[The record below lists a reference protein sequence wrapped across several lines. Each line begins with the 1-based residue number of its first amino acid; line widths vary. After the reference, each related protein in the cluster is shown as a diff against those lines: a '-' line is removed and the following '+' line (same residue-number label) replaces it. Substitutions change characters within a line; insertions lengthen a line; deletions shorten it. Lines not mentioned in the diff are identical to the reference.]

1 MSPILADGINIPMV
15 LEGGI
20 LVLAPVMLFEIL
32 VEAALL
38 SKLWGRPFRQLCRFT
53 FRANC
58 WSLLAGIPVLFLSY
72 WIHDRMV
79 PEDLPGYSV
88 KEPLAFST
96 VALIYFLA
104 TVMVEGAT
112 AFRWLRRSETALPAN
127 TTWKGVLLANLATYA
142 VLAPLFYYTSHPI
155 SPIREFASNAA
166 WSSHPKV
173 KVVFIDGQDGRLKSV
188 CVDGSDR
195 ETVVPM
201 KVRDYLVSGDL
212 KTCLFRDS
220 FRNLCLYRRDAS
232 QSNLVNLVLGTEE
245 RFRMNQVAFSPS
257 GRFVAFASAL
267 GKYVEVINVASGKG
281 VRQSLDA
288 QAIRSGNPSIAWSSE
303 ESRLIVRGFT
313 ADSAI
318 TIQPDFTLTYH
329 PIAGTNGLVVFVC
342 YGHSAGDDSEQSYA
356 QDSYGDVEVV
366 DLDAYGRSILSVH
379 RKNEAEKPIL
389 YLSVP
394 KARYP
399 LPRFS
404 SDAAFLEGG
413 RECLFEANGRIY
425 LLDITAKRVGMVAS
439 GDAFIL
445 LTDRYQS
452 RP

>member
-267 GKYVEVINVASGKG
+267 GKYVEVIDVASGKG

-303 ESRLIVRGFT
+303 RAGLLCVASPPIPRSQSSRTSPSPTTRLPAPTVWLFLCATVTLRAMIQNSLMLKIPTETLRWWTWMLMAGAFSQSIGRMKRKSPSYTCRCQKLAIPCPGFLRTLRFSRVAGNASSRPMAESTFWTSPRNE
-313 ADSAI
+313 SEWW
-318 TIQPDFTLTYH
+318 Q
-329 PIAGTNGLVVFVC
+329 AGT
-342 YGHSAGDDSEQSYA
+342 
-356 QDSYGDVEVV
+356 
-366 DLDAYGRSILSVH
+366 LS
-379 RKNEAEKPIL
+379 
-389 YLSVP
+389 
-394 KARYP
+394 
-399 LPRFS
+399 S
-404 SDAAFLEGG
+404 S
-413 RECLFEANGRIY
+413 
-425 LLDITAKRVGMVAS
+425 
-439 GDAFIL
+439 
-445 LTDRYQS
+445 
-452 RP
+452 